1 MNYKCP
7 CCGFYTF
14 EEEPDG
20 TYYICP
26 VCFWEDDPIQLQYE
40 TYEGGANHISL
51 KEARKNYIEF
61 GACERKYVGNVRQPL
76 ENEKTGID

>member
-26 VCFWEDDPIQLQYE
+26 VCFWEDDPIQLQDE